1 MNDCKPLFF
10 KLPAENIVQLKNIL
24 ETYDGMAGE
33 LRTLDAAKGEV
44 VIFALEDTEEL
55 ILKIT
60 DSIAEDLKLRSIPM
74 PKESLAGDWL
84 LKELV
89 SE

>member
-1 MNDCKPLFF
+1 MDCKPLFF

-44 VIFALEDTEEL
+44 VVLALEDTESL
-55 ILKIT
+55 ILEIV
-60 DSIAEDLKLRSIPM
+60 DSFAKELNLRSIP
-74 PKESLAGDWL
+74 PPVASLEGDWL
-84 LKELV
+84 L
-89 SE
+89 SENLGTK